1 MFTNSFGVIIVF
13 DTEPPSQLPDPPE
26 IVAVLV
32 CPATVILSVLPLY
45 DNALKRDDAVQV
57 VMLPLLIYTGSD
69 ADPTVAVQAV
79 TVPDDIYTGFD
90 VPPTVELHA
99 VGVPLDR

>member
-1 MFTNSFGVIIVF
+1 MLIVRLFVIV
-13 DTEPPSQLPDPPE
+13 PPFQLPDPPE

-45 DNALKRDDAVQV
+45 DNALKRDDAVQA

-69 ADPTVAVQAV
+69 ADPTVAEQAV